1 MMKSTYVSKEKSAPR
16 RERNS
21 CTLITDGQTDGL
33 VVCGGHYA
41 RLKTDDKRIL
51 EKYILKKEFNSI
63 GIFSG
68 VGREPWL
75 KLSNGV

>member
-33 VVCGGHYA
+33 VVCGGHHYA

-68 VGREPWL
+68 VGRISL
-75 KLSNGV
+75 G